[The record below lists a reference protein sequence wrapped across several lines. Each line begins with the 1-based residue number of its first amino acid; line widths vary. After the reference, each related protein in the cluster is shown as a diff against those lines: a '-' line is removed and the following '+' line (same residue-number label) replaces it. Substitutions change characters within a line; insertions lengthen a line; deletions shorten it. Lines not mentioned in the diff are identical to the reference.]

1 MDARGRNQVASIK
14 FTAAQSDKY
23 LRITDNVANP
33 PKVEPPKLLTGGD
46 INSVFPVIVD
56 TFDEKTGLVKVEVS
70 RNGRNFAPHDKKMPV
85 VHGNTYEIDDSKLPP
100 LKKKPLS
107 ETKPE
112 QSSA

>member
-1 MDARGRNQVASIK
+1 MVASIK

-33 PKVEPPKLLTGGD
+33 PKVETSNLLTGGNA
-46 INSVFPVIVD
+46 NSFLLVIVE

-70 RNGRNFAPHDKKMPV
+70 RNGRNFATHDEKMPV
-85 VHGNTYEIDDSKLPP
+85 VHGSPYQIDDSKLPP

-107 ETKPE
+107 ETKTE

>member
-1 MDARGRNQVASIK
+1 MVASIK
-14 FTAAQSDKY
+14 FTAAQSDKH

-33 PKVEPPKLLTGGD
+33 PKVETSEDLLTGGNA
-46 INSVFPVIVD
+46 NSFLLVVVE

-70 RNGRNFAPHDKKMPV
+70 RNGKNFATHDKKMPV
-85 VHGNTYEIDDSKLPP
+85 AHGNTYEIDDSKLPP